1 MREAPVHASPLKSW
15 WRRMLGQPE
24 RELRRA
30 SRIPF
35 SGGVEIKNG
44 TGEQAPGIARDLS
57 VKGMGAIVA
66 AEFQVG
72 ERVAIKYSHPLA
84 ADQKKEITRPALV
97 RDRYG
102 RRYGFEFDQ
111 PSEHWVPPPP
121 EQK

>member
-1 MREAPVHASPLKSW
+1 MREAPTHSSPLKSW
-15 WRRMLGQPE
+15 WRRVLGQPE
-24 RELRRA
+24 REHRHA

-35 SGGVEIKNG
+35 SGGVEIKNEA
-44 TGEQAPGIARDLS
+44 GEHAPGIARDLS

-72 ERVAIKYSHPLA
+72 ERVAIRYSHPLG
-84 ADQKKEITRPALV
+84 ADQKKELTRRALV

-111 PSEHWVPPPP
+111 PSEHWVPPAP
-121 EQK
+121 ERE